1 MLKMFTIKPKHWV
14 RLRLQCSYL
23 AIFFTMCIL
32 AIFSKIEICYPDIAL
47 ENMFVEVANKV
58 KPAVVSI
65 VTKHANE
72 VKEKTSERIGFGSG
86 MIIDPEGYI
95 LTADFVVADAE
106 DIEVIFPD
114 RREFKGELKGIDKR
128 FGVAVIKIDTK
139 GLPVVEFGDS
149 DALKVTQFV
158 MAAGYGHGGLSFTV
172 GVINALNRRL
182 STPSNYVI
190 SDFIQTDVAMLPG
203 FGGGPLVNIKGEVIG
218 ILYVRVIDG
227 VSYVIPVNSVKQ
239 AIDSLIKHGRVT
251 RGWLGIG
258 LEDINPELAKS
269 LGLPD
274 LNGVFVME
282 VFPDTPAEK
291 SGLKVEDV
299 IRSFDGKD
307 VKSSSDLM
315 LAAATT
321 DVGKRVKI
329 LIIRDKSEKEIEVEV
344 GERPEEKKSTLMQ
357 KSETK
362 QEVPVI
368 GDIPVIGK

>member
-1 MLKMFTIKPKHWV
+1 
-14 RLRLQCSYL
+14 
-23 AIFFTMCIL
+23 
-32 AIFSKIEICYPDIAL
+32 
-47 ENMFVEVANKV
+47 MFVNVANKV

-65 VTKHANE
+65 ITKHANE

-95 LTADFVVADAE
+95 LTADFVVADTE

-114 RREFKGELKGIDKR
+114 KREFKGELKGMDKR
-128 FGVAVIKIDTK
+128 FGVAVIKIDAK

-203 FGGGPLVNIKGEVIG
+203 FGGGPLVNMKGEVIG
-218 ILYVRVIDG
+218 ILYIRVVDA
-227 VSYVIPVNSVKQ
+227 VSYAIPVNSVKQ
-239 AIDSLIKHGRVT
+239 AIDRLIKHGRVT

-258 LEDINPELAKS
+258 IEDINPELAKS

-274 LNGVFVME
+274 LNGVFVTE
-282 VFPDTPAEK
+282 VFSDAPAEK

-299 IRSFDGKD
+299 IRSFDGKE
-307 VKSSSDLM
+307 VKSSRDLM
-315 LAAATT
+315 
-321 DVGKRVKI
+321 
-329 LIIRDKSEKEIEVEV
+329 
-344 GERPEEKKSTLMQ
+344 
-357 KSETK
+357 
-362 QEVPVI
+362 
-368 GDIPVIGK
+368 